1 MDCLRL
7 RLGSC
12 VVILS
17 ICGVL
22 MATWALLSKRA
33 VLIER
38 MRMRNDWKCGLGVS
52 LCRKEAEMGL
62 SDTERKMAARTN

>member
-1 MDCLRL
+1 
-7 RLGSC
+7 
-12 VVILS
+12 
-17 ICGVL
+17 